1 MKLLTL
7 SVCSIQKF
15 VYFND
20 HWIFFNVVFW
30 FSELV
35 LALSVIDLPSRGPSL
50 KFGVHTLT
58 TRESQYKNWWTQG
71 PKYILKIFKY
81 LRNTLHLLSVGLFWF
96 SHIGSV
102 TSYDPSCPSIGQSVK
117 TKGGKLHLYAP
128 IRALVKHVY
137 EINYEIK
144 WLNNLSIF
152 SYFEFYFTCTFWS
165 DKGKDERRDRRQLEA
180 KIQSK

>member
-128 IRALVKHVY
+128 IGALVKHVH
-137 EINYEIK
+137 I
-144 WLNNLSIF
+144 LNKL
-152 SYFEFYFTCTFWS
+152 
-165 DKGKDERRDRRQLEA
+165 
-180 KIQSK
+180 